1 DTTLSVLHIT
11 AHPDDEDAAL
21 LTYLARGRGFRTMLL
36 ALTRGEGG
44 ANLISSHFFDA
55 LGVLRTLEMLEA
67 DRRYGVEQFF
77 TRAIDYGYS
86 KTIDEALKSWDG
98 EDRIL
103 EDVVRVV
110 RRERPDIIVA
120 RFRGDPRDGHGH
132 HMFSGVMAQRGVR
145 AG

>member
-1 DTTLSVLHIT
+1 RLGKALADDALPDDRGAAGLAQALRRLDTTLSVLHIT

-21 LTYLARGRGFRTMLL
+21 LTYLARGGGFRTMLL

-86 KTIDEALKSWDG
+86 KTIE
-98 EDRIL
+98 EDL
-103 EDVVRVV
+103 EK
-110 RRERPDIIVA
+110 
-120 RFRGDPRDGHGH
+120 
-132 HMFSGVMAQRGVR
+132 
-145 AG
+145 